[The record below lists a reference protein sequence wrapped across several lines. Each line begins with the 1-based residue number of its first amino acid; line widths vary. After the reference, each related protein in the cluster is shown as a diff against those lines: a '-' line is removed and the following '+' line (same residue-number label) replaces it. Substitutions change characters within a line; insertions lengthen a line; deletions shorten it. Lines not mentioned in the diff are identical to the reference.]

1 MNKKIIL
8 AFMALTAMTATA
20 QDALNLDTYIGANL
34 ATEDLNGTARY
45 VGMGGAMDALGADL
59 STMGTNPAGIGL
71 FRKNQVAMS
80 FGLNSQK
87 DGKSFHDGSK
97 TNASF
102 DQIGIVLATRM
113 GPTSYMNF
121 GFNFHKSRNFDY
133 VLSAANTAVNG
144 SSLHRQTYVKMMR
157 GDLDYENPMNP
168 KSRLLHPYR
177 ESQLDMLNYAII
189 EQNWNPTTMTYDD
202 LITPR
207 GLDYTFDRAHTGYIG
222 EYDFNISGNIN
233 NRVYLGLTV
242 GIHDVHY
249 KGYSEYEEHFE
260 TPTVTTAGNT
270 YDIPYAKYSDD
281 QEITGT
287 GYDVK
292 LGVMIRP
299 IEESPFRF
307 GLSVH
312 TPIWYK
318 LKASNATRIY
328 DQIGP
333 YGEPN
338 TDDIEFRMNTPW
350 KFGVSLGHTVG
361 SNIALGAGYEY
372 ADYGACD
379 MRVIDGRRYDW
390 YNDVYYDD
398 SSSDNVMKRHTER
411 TLRGVST
418 LKVGAEFKPDKNV
431 AVRLGYNY
439 VSPMYQEDGVRDQ
452 TLQSPGVY
460 YASTTHYINWK
471 DTHRITAG
479 VGFSFDKFRLDLA
492 YQYNMRK
499 GNFYPFMPDYSAA
512 YIDDVTGQTVTLNN
526 HCNAVEVK
534 DNRHQIQCSL
544 TYSF

>member
-1 MNKKIIL
+1 MKRIYL
-8 AFMALTAMTATA
+8 FAAMAMTGMQMQA
-20 QDALNLDTYIGANL
+20 QDYAATQDTYVGASL

-45 VGMGGAMDALGADL
+45 VGMGGAMDALGAEL
-59 STMGTNPAGIGL
+59 STIGSNPAGIGL
-71 FRKNQVAMS
+71 FRKGQVSATLGVNIQENGMS
-80 FGLNSQK
+80 FQ
-87 DGKSFHDGSK
+87 DGSK
-97 TNASF
+97 THVSF
-102 DQIGIVLATRM
+102 DQVGIVYSSRQ
-113 GPTSYMNF
+113 GKESYVNF
-121 GFNFHKSRNFDY
+121 AFNYHKNRNFNH
-133 VLSAANTAVNG
+133 VLFAANALNG
-144 SSLHRQTYVKMMR
+144 SAQNRQTVFK
-157 GDLDYENPMNP
+157 DMNG
-168 KSRLLHPYR
+168 LFNHNGLAY
-177 ESQLDMLNYAII
+177 SQLDDLYEGNMVLDEKGVLHDYAG
-189 EQNWNPTTMTYDD
+189 ESYDF
-202 LITPR
+202 T
-207 GLDYTFDRAHTGYIG
+207 RANTGYIG
-222 EYDFNISGNIN
+222 EFDFNISGNIK
-233 NRVYLGLTV
+233 NRLYLGLTI
-242 GIHDVHY
+242 GIHNVNY
-249 KGYSEYEEHFE
+249 KNYSEYYEVLNSTE
-260 TPTVTTAGNT
+260 
-270 YDIPYAKYSDD
+270 ISDVLITD
-281 QEITGT
+281 NHKITGF
-287 GYDVK
+287 GYNIKAGLIV
-292 LGVMIRP
+292 RP
-299 IEESPFRF
+299 VEESPFRI
-307 GLSVH
+307 GVSVA
-312 TPIWYK
+312 TPTFYR
-318 LKASNATRIY
+318 LTTENYTT
-328 DQIGP
+328 IGTSVDRSAAK
-333 YGEPN
+333 E
-338 TDDIEFRMNTPW
+338 DFRFNTPW

-439 VSPMYQEDGVRDQ
+439 VSPMYQENGVRDQ

-512 YIDDVTGQTVTLNN
+512 YIDDETGQTVTLNN